1 MGGGGSQTV
10 NQTFNMDVVNK
21 SITETITNYNQS
33 LSAANENKQKM
44 KVIIGNMGPECDVNL
59 SQKIDATSQVSA
71 TMEPTTLNQ
80 VQSTVSNEL
89 TAQAAAAMEKTTE
102 AGNLQ
107 FGDKQNMNQEV
118 NMAVENVIQ
127 NTFET
132 NTMNTIISTMVNI
145 QDGDLKIENCNGKLD
160 FSQNIVASLMA
171 EAITNALTT
180 NIAENET
187 LNKLAAATEG
197 TQKTENKGVADIV
210 DSIGDAVAGPLKYLI
225 IACVICVCVLV
236 LGAAAMFLSPAGQ
249 NMGRN
254 AMKKF

>member
-33 LSAANENKQKM
+33 LSAANDNRQKM
-44 KVIIGNMGPECDVNL
+44 KVVIGNMGPLCDVNL

-71 TMEPTTLNQ
+71 VMEPTTLNQ
-80 VQSTVSNEL
+80 VQSAVSNEL
-89 TAQAAAAMEKTTE
+89 TTQAAAAMEKTTE

-118 NMAVENVIQ
+118 NMAVENVIK

-132 NTMNTIISTMVNI
+132 NTVNDIISTMVNI
-145 QDGDLKIENCNGKLD
+145 QDGELKIENCNGKID
-160 FSQNIVASLMA
+160 FSQNVVASLMA
-171 EAITNALTT
+171 EAINNALTT

-187 LNKLAAATEG
+187 LNKLAAATEAD
-197 TQKTENKGVADIV
+197 QKTENKGVADIV
-210 DSIGDAVAGPLKYLI
+210 DSIGDAISGPLKYLI
-225 IACVICVCVLV
+225 IACVICVCILV
-236 LGAAAMFLSPAGQ
+236 LGAAVMFLSPAGQ

-254 AMKKF
+254 AMRKF